1 MMLLFAFDVFYT
13 LSTSKSVKFRAF

>member
-13 LSTSKSVKFRAF
+13 LSTSKCVKFRAF